1 MKILSR
7 NVYIGPNHYA
17 LFRVI
22 KLVVDLGELEQWPT
36 GKLGKEFTDPLIERL
51 PGLEEHGC
59 SYGEKGGFLRR
70 MTEDEGTW
78 MGHLFEHI
86 AIELQNMAGGSVTFG
101 KTRSTGN
108 PNEYT
113 IVYEYI
119 QQDVGLEAGRLAFDL
134 IQSLLPEDLRNKDWK
149 ADQFDWEEEL
159 ETFIRFAQR
168 RAFGP
173 STQSLIDAAEE
184 RDIPWLRLNDYSLV
198 QFGHGKYQKRIQAT
212 ITSETRHIAVE
223 LASDKEETNK
233 LLGDLGLPV
242 AEQRLVYRPEQ
253 AVRAAERIGYP
264 VVVKPLNANH
274 GRGASIHLTTADEV
288 KTAFRHAREHGR
300 TILVE
305 SFIQGLD
312 HRLLVVDGELI
323 GASKRVPGHVVGDG
337 KSTIAELVEVVNQDP
352 RRGIGHEKVLT
363 RLEID
368 RQANELL
375 AKKGYDAESVPTN
388 GEMVFLRSTANLSTG
403 GTAVDVLDV
412 VHPDI
417 RSMAIRAAE
426 AIDLDVCGVDFLTTD
441 ITKSYKVTG
450 GAICEVNA
458 APGFRMHVAPSEGTP
473 RDVAGPVIDM
483 LFPQGVPTRIPIASI
498 TGTNGKTT
506 TARMTAHI
514 IKMAGRHVGFTS
526 TDGVYI
532 DGHKTVDGDMTGPVA
547 ARMVLR
553 DPKVDVAVLETA
565 RGGLL
570 KRGMGYRKCTVG
582 AVLNIA
588 ADHLGL
594 RGIDTLDE
602 LAKVK
607 RTVIE
612 IAQDTAVLNADD
624 ERCLAMADH
633 TPAKTVC
640 YVTMNPEHALVRE
653 HIQHGGRA
661 IVLETGMG
669 GQMITLYDNGA
680 HIPLLWT
687 HLIPAT
693 MDGRAVHNVQ
703 NAMFAAGIAFSM
715 GVQLEEIRHGLR
727 TFDTT
732 YFQAPG
738 RMNVF
743 DDHPFKVILDY
754 GHNPA
759 AVNAMANLA
768 QSLEP
773 SGRRIVVLAA
783 PGDRRDEDIVE
794 TAKVCAGRFDHY
806 ILKRDDHA
814 RGRGHDEVPRMLHET
829 LKACGVSEEQM
840 VIIPDEIAAID
851 AGLSMA
857 DEGDLLLIFG
867 DDIERSWKQIS
878 DFNSDGEHSKPAKAA
893 QPAPV
898 GIAVAQSESSFSMDL
913 GDQVVIRDE
922 RGVRLAREVEESD

>member
-22 KLVVDLGELEQWPT
+22 KLVLDLGELEKWPT
-36 GKLGKEFTDPLIERL
+36 GKLGSGFTDRLLECL
-51 PGLEEHGC
+51 PGLNKHGC
-59 SYGEKGGFLRR
+59 SHREEGGFVRR
-70 MTEDEGTW
+70 MVEEGGTW
-78 MGHLFEHI
+78 MGHVFEHV
-86 AIELQNMAGGSVTFG
+86 AIELQNVAGGDVTFG
-101 KTRSTGN
+101 KTRSTAN
-108 PNEYT
+108 PGEYT
-113 IVYEYI
+113 VVYEYS
-119 QQDVGLEAGRLAFDL
+119 QQDVGIEAGRLAFDL
-134 IQSLLPEDLRNKDWK
+134 LQFLLPEELRNKDWK
-149 ADQFDWEEEL
+149 ADEFDWQEEL
-159 ETFIRFAQR
+159 EVFIRFAQR

-173 STQSLIDAAEE
+173 STQSLVTAAEE
-184 RDIPWLRLNDYSLV
+184 RDIPWLRLNAYSLV

-242 AEQRLVYRPEQ
+242 ARQELVYRPDQ
-253 AVRAAERIGYP
+253 AVRAAERMGYP
-264 VVVKPLNANH
+264 VVVKPRNANH
-274 GRGASIHLTTADEV
+274 GRGASIHLTTDEEV
-288 KTAFRHAREHGR
+288 RTAFRHAREHGR

-305 SFIQGLD
+305 SFIHGLD
-312 HRLLVVDGELI
+312 HRLLVVDGKLI
-323 GASKRVPGHVVGDG
+323 GAAKRVPGHVVGDG
-337 KSTIAELVEVVNQDP
+337 KSTIAELVDVVNEDP

-363 RLEID
+363 RLELD
-368 RQANELL
+368 RQANELM
-375 AKKGYDAESVPTN
+375 AKKDYTAESVPTS

-417 RSMAIRAAE
+417 RAMAIRAAE
-426 AIDLDVCGVDFLTTD
+426 AIDLDVCGVDYLTSD
-441 ITKSYKVTG
+441 ITKSFKVTG

-483 LFPQGVPTRIPIASI
+483 LFPQGTPTRIPVASI

-514 IKMAGRHVGFTS
+514 LKMAGRHIGLTS

-532 DGHKTVDGDMTGPVA
+532 DGHKTVEGDMTGPVA

-553 DPKVDVAVLETA
+553 DPKVDTAVLETA

-582 AVLNIA
+582 AVLNVA

-594 RGIDTLDE
+594 HGINTLDE

-624 ERCLAMADH
+624 ERCLGMADH
-633 TPAKTVC
+633 TPAKNVC
-640 YVTMNPEHALVRE
+640 YVTMNSEHALVRE

-661 IVLETGMG
+661 IVIETGMG

-693 MDGRAVHNVQ
+693 LDGRAIHNVQ

-732 YFQAPG
+732 YCQAPG

-759 AVNAMANLA
+759 AISAMATLA
-768 QSLEP
+768 QRLEP
-773 SGRRIVVLAA
+773 SGRRLVVLAA

-794 TAKVCAGRFDHY
+794 TAKVCAGKFDHY

-814 RGRGHDEVPRMLHET
+814 RGRGEREVPLMLQKT
-829 LKACGVSEEQM
+829 LLECGVTQDQIQVIPSEVE
-840 VIIPDEIAAID
+840 AID
-851 AGLSMA
+851 AGLTMA
-857 DEGDLLLIFG
+857 ENGDLLLIFG
-867 DDIERSWKQIS
+867 DAIERCWKQIS
-878 DFNSDGEHSKPAKAA
+878 DFQSGEEHSRPAKAA
-893 QPAPV
+893 SPAPLSMTL
-898 GIAVAQSESSFSMDL
+898 GSSDSPFASDL
-913 GDQVVIRDE
+913 GDQVLIRDE
-922 RGVRLAREVEESD
+922 RGVRLAREVETSD